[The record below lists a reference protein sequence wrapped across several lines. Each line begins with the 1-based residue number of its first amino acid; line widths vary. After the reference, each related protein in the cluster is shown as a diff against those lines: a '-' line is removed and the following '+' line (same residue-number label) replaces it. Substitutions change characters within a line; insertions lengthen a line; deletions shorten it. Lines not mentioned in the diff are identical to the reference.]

1 MSHTV
6 FLWTPWLLRRQ
17 SGLKSPGISR
27 GKAAVSDQDGLMCG
41 QTLFG
46 VKGYADA
53 WNSDVRAA
61 CSFDFD
67 TYIDL
72 FLERVFS

>member
-1 MSHTV
+1 MAVAAAVRPEIAEYIH
-6 FLWTPWLLRRQ
+6 
-17 SGLKSPGISR
+17 

-46 VKGYADA
+46 VKGYADQ
-53 WNSDVRAA
+53 WNSDVQAA
-61 CSFDFD
+61 YRFDFD